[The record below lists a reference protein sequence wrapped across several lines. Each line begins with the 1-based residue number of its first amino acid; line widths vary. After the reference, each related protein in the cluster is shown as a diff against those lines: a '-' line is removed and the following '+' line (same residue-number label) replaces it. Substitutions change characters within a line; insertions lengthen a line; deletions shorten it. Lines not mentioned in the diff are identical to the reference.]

1 MEKQGKVVVI
11 GAGLMGHG
19 IAHAFA
25 TTGYETVLVDVDAAA
40 AERGRTKI
48 AEILAGGVKLGK
60 VAQADADSALARL
73 SVTTDLAAAATGA
86 ALVVESAVEDIVVKL
101 EILRTIDKLVAPEA
115 ILATNTSALS
125 VTEIAGACADPS
137 RVVGMHFFNP
147 VHKMKLLEIVA
158 GLETS
163 VETIARTRAIGEVL
177 NKQVIVVNDSPGLT
191 TSRVSAMMGNEAMW
205 MVYEGVATPEDVD
218 TAHRLAFN
226 HPMGPLELGDLTG
239 WDTRLRVIRYLHS
252 TLGDKF
258 RPCPLIIKMVAS
270 GRHGRKTG
278 AGVYRYGEDGA
289 KIPGSGIRASS
300 F

>member
-1 MEKQGKVVVI
+1 MAKQGRVAVI

-25 TTGYETVLVDVDAAA
+25 SAGYETALVDVDAAA
-40 AERGRTKI
+40 ADRGRAKI
-48 AEILAGGVKLGK
+48 ADILAGGVKLGK
-60 VAQADADSALARL
+60 MAQADADRALARL
-73 SVTTDLAAAATGA
+73 SVSTDLIAASTGA
-86 ALVVESAVEDIVVKL
+86 VLVVETAVEDITVKL
-101 EILRTIDKLVAPEA
+101 DILSRVDKVVASDA
-115 ILATNTSALS
+115 IIATNTSALS

-147 VHKMKLLEIVA
+147 VHKMKLLEIVS

-163 VETIARTRAIGEVL
+163 VETVERARAYGETL
-177 NKQVIVVNDSPGLT
+177 AKQVIVVNDSPGLT

-252 TLGDKF
+252 TLGEKF
-258 RPCPLIIKMVAS
+258 RPCPLIVKMVSS
-270 GRHGRKTG
+270 GRYGRKTG
-278 AGVYRYGEDGA
+278 AGVYRYETDGA
-289 KIPGSGIRASS
+289 KIPGSGIRASN